1 MKPAAENDST
11 AMSDNYRFY
20 AEKMKKRRAAA
31 TASSQRLDDQLQ
43 ELLAV
48 VRRREAI
55 WALEDRIEHGF
66 GGGGKS

>member
-1 MKPAAENDST
+1 MKPAADNDSI

-20 AEKMKKRRAAA
+20 AEKMMKRRAAA
-31 TASSQRLDDQLQ
+31 TASSQRLHEQLQ

-55 WALEDRIEHGF
+55 WALEDRIERSF
-66 GGGGKS
+66 GGGARS